1 MYNFLFS
8 FELLAFFNCQDGV
21 GSQEGADEDV
31 ERGI

>member
-8 FELLAFFNCQDGV
+8 FELLSFFNCEDGV
-21 GSQEGADEDV
+21 GQEGADEDV